1 MNKIEIQKILI
12 DAETIE
18 KRVKELAG
26 EISRDYAG
34 KNPVLVGVLKGA
46 VVFLADLMRL
56 MTIPVSIDFVR
67 ASSYGNSTASSKE
80 VRITKDLDIDV
91 AGRHVLLVDIII
103 DTGLTLSRLFDHFQ
117 ERGPA
122 SLKAVVLL
130 DKKPCRIADVPLA
143 YRGFEIQDVFVV
155 GYGVDCAQQ
164 CRNLPYVAV
173 IKPA

>member
-12 DAETIE
+12 DAATIE
-18 KRVKELAG
+18 KRVGELAG

-91 AGRHVLLVDIII
+91 AGRHVLLVDTII